1 METAKK
7 GPTTVMD
14 IRQMQYLL
22 EVARL
27 KSFTKAAE
35 ALYITQPTISKTI
48 KSMEEDLG
56 VVLFDRIGKTI
67 ELTDAGQLI
76 VQQAQQIVASF
87 QNLMAELDD
96 LRNLKKGHIR
106 IGLPPMV
113 GVSFFPRVIG
123 GFHERYPEI
132 TIQLFEDG
140 AKKVESDVAA
150 GLLDVGVVVLP
161 TVQEGLNS
169 FPFVEEKL
177 NLVVPLNHR
186 LAMRQKAD
194 LAELAEEGFV
204 LFREDFT
211 LHDRIIA
218 ECAKAGFQPRIIY
231 ESSQWDLISE
241 MVAVGLGITL
251 LPETICR
258 EVDQERVRILQLVNP
273 SIPWKL
279 GIVWREDRYLSF
291 ASREWIR
298 FAQEALSIKR
308 SPIG

>member
-1 METAKK
+1 MEAVKK
-7 GPTTVMD
+7 GPSTVMD

-27 KSFTKAAE
+27 KSFTKAAD
-35 ALYITQPTISKTI
+35 ALYITQPTMSKTI

-113 GVSFFPRVIG
+113 GASFFPRVIG

-177 NLVVPLNHR
+177 NLVVPLNHP
-186 LAMRQKAD
+186 LAMRQKAN
-194 LAELAEEGFV
+194 LAELAGEGFV